1 MMILTNREEQL
12 LEEIYKWEESLQSVE
27 ATEMELLYEEWLEKG
42 LNLIPASVRET
53 YLHKIDEGLFQLTA
67 LIQGNGNAKLKRQN
81 ELLKPPVYSKRISQ
95 ISSEMNSF
103 K

>member
-67 LIQGNGNAKLKRQN
+67 LIQGTEMQTQAT
-81 ELLKPPVYSKRISQ
+81 KRI
-95 ISSEMNSF
+95 IETARVFKEDITELSEMNSF

>member
-53 YLHKIDEGLFQLTA
+53 YLHKIDEKSTYLGLPRSYCIRWLRDA
-67 LIQGNGNAKLKRQN
+67 
-81 ELLKPPVYSKRISQ
+81 
-95 ISSEMNSF
+95 
-103 K
+103 